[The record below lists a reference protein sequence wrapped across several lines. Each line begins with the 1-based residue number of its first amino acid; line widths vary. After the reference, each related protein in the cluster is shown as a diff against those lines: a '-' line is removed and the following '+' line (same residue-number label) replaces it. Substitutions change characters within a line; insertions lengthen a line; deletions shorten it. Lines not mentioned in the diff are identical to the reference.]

1 MISHAVT
8 HSMPHAYFLHTS
20 SKTGPGPGVAAN
32 FGGSWG
38 PEKLLRQG
46 DPRDLVTQVNLWLHG
61 DASSPLLPPHE
72 YVYVSSANDQN
83 WTTNPNA
90 PSSLV
95 SDCVG
100 DCHARFLL
108 AVERGCFLGSNG
120 YSPDFDLPLG
130 NPHGPAAERRAQ
142 WIPRPRTEFFPQR
155 LRRAQQPTRSSPDT
169 KVRGRGIAAA
179 LMGKADDHTIFF
191 AAGDAPAPP
200 PTAGPAGPV
209 GC

>member
-1 MISHAVT
+1 
-8 HSMPHAYFLHTS
+8 MPHAYFLHTS

-130 NPHGPAAERRAQ
+130 NPHGPAVFQNATA
-142 WIPRPRTEFFPQR
+142 PAT
-155 LRRAQQPTRSSPDT
+155 LTRYFGTSGT
-169 KVRGRGIAAA
+169 KVIYTYRGQNPDRKGTGEGVIWWN
-179 LMGKADDHTIFF
+179 GV
-191 AAGDAPAPP
+191 APSPTPP
-200 PTAGPAGPV
+200 PTARRW
-209 GC
+209 